1 MGIVVDFVSRLPN
14 AGATDRLPA
23 RALESL
29 RESLE
34 PFGIDLPRASLARI
48 ILLGIDRA
56 SLDSDEVQTLRAIFT
71 LIEIDSLAE
80 IL

>member
-1 MGIVVDFVSRLPN
+1 MGTVVDFVSRLPS

-23 RALESL
+23 RALDAL

-48 ILLGIDRA
+48 ILLGIDRGP
-56 SLDSDEVQTLRAIFT
+56 LDSDERETLRAIFS
-71 LIEIDSLAE
+71 LIEIDSISELF
-80 IL
+80 

>member
-1 MGIVVDFVSRLPN
+1 MGTVVDFVSRLPS

-23 RALESL
+23 RALDSL
-29 RESLE
+29 RGSLE
-34 PFGIDLPRASLARI
+34 PFGIDLPRAILARV

-56 SLDSDEVQTLRAIFT
+56 PLDFDERETLRAIFT
-71 LIEIDSLAE
+71 LIEIDSIVE

>member
-1 MGIVVDFVSRLPN
+1 MDSHH
-14 AGATDRLPA
+14 LPA